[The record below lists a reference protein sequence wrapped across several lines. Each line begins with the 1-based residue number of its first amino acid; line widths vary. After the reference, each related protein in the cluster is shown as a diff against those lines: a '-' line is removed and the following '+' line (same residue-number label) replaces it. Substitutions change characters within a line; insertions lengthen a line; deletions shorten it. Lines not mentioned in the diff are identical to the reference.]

1 MPGGTWASWAALPD
15 LAWLQIVL
23 VFALLDNSILAQKP
37 ENVATRGFS
46 RGVSRSGEATVNQHG
61 VKKSVTHIGFT
72 VLHAFFVQDYVVS
85 AEFAHRFFS
94 S

>member
-37 ENVATRGFS
+37 GNVAT
-46 RGVSRSGEATVNQHG
+46 
-61 VKKSVTHIGFT
+61 
-72 VLHAFFVQDYVVS
+72 
-85 AEFAHRFFS
+85 
-94 S
+94 

>member
-1 MPGGTWASWAALPD
+1 MTGVFCFGASPAAVRLCIPQMSPVSRSRFEDMPGGTWASWAALPD

-46 RGVSRSGEATVNQHG
+46 RGVRRQG
-61 VKKSVTHIGFT
+61 KR
-72 VLHAFFVQDYVVS
+72 L
-85 AEFAHRFFS
+85 
-94 S
+94 